1 MVASAKWH
9 VLSLSPRVRSP
20 SRPLSI
26 LHKLPCRDM
35 TMLRRVQVFSIAGFS
50 TSPEDSLLPALIQ
63 MAIPVVL
70 AYFVYK
76 AIIRAGYGLSWQ
88 GLRRLLFQGAHGQAG
103 NARQQQGRGQQQG
116 RPQHATM
123 DMVSSTLQKLPTEDY
138 AGEAELEKMS
148 VHGLKGRLANLKI
161 PTDGVLE
168 KRELIALL
176 AEAGGSSSTSCSIC
190 FEDYCRGDAVRVLP
204 CKHRFHIECIDKWFY
219 SSTDYTRPPAC
230 PLCNAELL
238 QPDAQA
244 PGAARQ

>member
-1 MVASAKWH
+1 MVKRH
-9 VLSLSPRVRSP
+9 VLSLSLSTRLLPIT
-20 SRPLSI
+20 RPLSI
-26 LHKLPCRDM
+26 FTSCHIAYM
-35 TMLRRVQVFSIAGFS
+35 TVLRCVQFFSLLGFS
-50 TSPEDSLLPALIQ
+50 TSPEDSLVPALINL
-63 MAIPVVL
+63 AIPVIL

-116 RPQHATM
+116 RPQRATM

-148 VHGLKGRLANLKI
+148 VHDLKGRLANLKI

-190 FEDYCRGDAVRVLP
+190 FEDYCSGDAVRVLP

-238 QPDAQA
+238 QSDAQA
-244 PGAARQ
+244 AGAARQ